1 LFPLKKNKGYIK
13 EKHMLNFKYFFNKK
27 TNLILENEE
36 ENPNSL
42 NKEISIESED
52 IEFIGKDK
60 DNLYTVKGKIIREGG
75 KLIFPI
81 LPTLLKNKKE
91 VTFKVSF
98 GLETP
103 YFIKTKRKGLVEII
117 IREAKPVLGGWIIKG
132 WGQSIIKNYKKA
144 ESIEISEEKEIE
156 VLEKVYE
163 ILEKGK
169 ERGQGAGIVTICS
182 ILSEMTGVN
191 FYISSFRD
199 ILNGKDPVIFS
210 VELGGEDLYGY
221 GFKSG
226 GKLTEIKF
234 SEIEKI
240 LKNSQVP
247 KCEVRK
253 NDKENLVDDPYSSA
267 YAGFLY
273 KTKKKLPFLYF
284 SNEEDKDNYLASPS
298 QKTEPN
304 IEPKVYVRNYE
315 KFIEPEQKKEIIDT
329 DYSDIDQEP
338 SLKRQDQDQ
347 NQEEPIITK
356 KKEPIEPVPFTE
368 PETEEPIRRGRG
380 RPPGT
385 FKKKEPIEPV
395 PFTEPETQEPI
406 RRGRGRPPGTFKK
419 KEPVISRLETFVPD
433 QEEIEVDIESENTPE
448 TSEKFNNGVTTDG
461 IPYVD
466 QKAINDALA
475 AEEIIRTEIHPND
488 LRELKKGTK
497 KGTRPK
503 YIYFKRGEEKDLE
516 DYKKH
521 GFRGQENVNQS
532 RGKKNRN
539 VIITGSKTETPRE
552 ENFSEPFITNQEDPV
567 PLETD
572 MDDPISLETST
583 EDSLPFEEVP
593 PLTPKAPAVEEFP
606 KKTNKLEKIEFKLA
620 EPEGATIEEITKDL
634 KLAKKV
640 VVDYIKQKKERKENI
655 FSTLINQNDPRFR
668 EDQKV
673 YFTKSELKKEYIMGN
688 LDLLSGKLPEAT
700 VEENSKIIRIK
711 ERLEAF
717 KFGQNFKSKS
727 NNPDDDKEYQKF
739 KNTGNLVSNEEEL
752 DDDWETGKKEP
763 DSNKLRSLAIKILLK
778 FSSSSGKTISEI
790 SNFTKIEIK
799 EIKKILNTLAETS
812 SITTGQ
818 MKSND
823 LRYKGKKEEIYFFN
837 EVDARYYTKGN
848 SYYSMNESKSI
859 GVKKIFENIKRW
871 DSFRRD

>member
-1 LFPLKKNKGYIK
+1 
-13 EKHMLNFKYFFNKK
+13 MLNFKYFFNKK
-27 TNLILENEE
+27 TNLILEE
-36 ENPNSL
+36 ENELKNPPKPIIIDS
-42 NKEISIESED
+42 SD
-52 IEFIGKDK
+52 IELIGSDI
-60 DNLYTVKGKIIREGG
+60 NSLYTVKGKIKLEGRKLNFSILPSIFKK
-75 KLIFPI
+75 KLIENFEVSLSSKTPHFV
-81 LPTLLKNKKE
+81 KSKKD
-91 VTFKVSF
+91 
-98 GLETP
+98 
-103 YFIKTKRKGLVEII
+103 GLVEIL
-117 IREAKPVLGGWIIKG
+117 IREAKPIYGGYLIKG
-132 WGQSIIKNYKKA
+132 VIESKPINYIKAIN
-144 ESIEISEEKEIE
+144 IEEYNDKEEE

-169 ERGQGAGIVTICS
+169 ERGLGADIVTICS
-182 ILSEMTGVN
+182 ILGNSKN
-191 FYISSFRD
+191 SFLLKD
-199 ILNGKDPVIFS
+199 IIDGKDPVVFS
-210 VELGGEDLYGY
+210 ADLGGEDLYGG
-221 GFKSG
+221 GFKTG

-234 SEIEKI
+234 SEIEEI

-253 NDKENLVDDPYSSA
+253 NDKKNLVDDPYLST

-273 KTKKKLPFLYF
+273 KSKKKLPFLYF
-284 SNEEDKDNYLASPS
+284 FDEKDKDYYLESPF
-298 QKTEPN
+298 QKSEPN
-304 IEPKVYVRNYE
+304 IAPKVYVRKYE
-315 KFIEPEQKKEIIDT
+315 NFIEPEQKKEIIDT
-329 DYSDIDQEP
+329 DYIDSSEIQEP

-368 PETEEPIRRGRG
+368 PETQEPIRRGRG

-419 KEPVISRLETFVPD
+419 KEPVISKLETFVPD
-433 QEEIEVDIESENTPE
+433 QEEIEVDIESENTTE
-448 TSEKFNNGVTTDG
+448 ASEKYNNGVTTDD
-461 IPYVD
+461 IPYID
-466 QKAINDALA
+466 RTAIDDALA

-488 LRELKKGTK
+488 SRELKKGTK

-503 YIYFKRGEEKDLE
+503 YIYFKKGEEKDLE

-521 GFRGQENVNQS
+521 GFRGQENVNQFK
-532 RGKKNRN
+532 GKKNRN

-593 PLTPKAPAVEEFP
+593 PLTPEAPAVEEFP

-634 KLAKKV
+634 KLSKKV

-655 FSTLINQNDPRFR
+655 FSTFINQNDPRFR

-763 DSNKLRSLAIKILLK
+763 DSNKLKSLAIKILLK